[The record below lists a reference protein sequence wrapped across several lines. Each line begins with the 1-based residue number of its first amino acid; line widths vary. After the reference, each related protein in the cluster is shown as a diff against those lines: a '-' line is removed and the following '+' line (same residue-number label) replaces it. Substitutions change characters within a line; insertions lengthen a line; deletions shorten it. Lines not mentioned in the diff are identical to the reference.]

1 MGSKVGQ
8 TGVIAESK
16 VAEVRERTDLAALV
30 GEHVRLK
37 RSGASLKGL
46 CPFHGEKTPSFYVH
60 PDRGFFHCFGCQASG
75 DAIAFVM
82 RLDGRSFPDAVRV
95 LAERLGVELE
105 DADPERDREARQARA
120 RRDRLLTVL
129 DRAAGFYQDML
140 REHPLSSL
148 AREEVERRGIGAAVR
163 DTFRLGY
170 APAGW
175 DGLARALAEAGLS
188 PTDAEAVGLL
198 VPRRRGQGHYDRF
211 RHRLMFPVSDPQG
224 RIVAFSGRALPEP
237 PGEVSPEREPPAK
250 YVNSPEHPLYTKGEV
265 LFGLHEA
272 RVELRRRDE
281 ALLCEGNFD
290 VLALVEAGF
299 PHTCAPLGT
308 AFTAAQAR
316 LLRRYVGTVTLL
328 FDGDRAGRKAVRA
341 AQPLLAGAGLG
352 ARVVTLPPGEDP
364 DSFLR
369 GAGRDELQKRI
380 DAAPGIVEALIEGA
394 AAEAGEDARARAA
407 AIEGLGPVLLAVE
420 NPVEAGLYVER
431 VARAFHLNDL
441 TAVRQQLRRGARRGA
456 LPERRRAPDASGAGP
471 AVPRRAADGA
481 RLPPLEADLV
491 GAFLDHPSLGRTDL
505 GPDVE
510 RLLTS
515 EDLRAI
521 FRSAVRLA
529 GPRVVDATSLLS
541 EHEESPARAWLEERL
556 VVQTFE
562 EEEEARAFVERT
574 VPVLVKQRARIE
586 LRRLDR
592 AIRDAR
598 RTGDDAWAEALLRRK
613 VEVFQSAGRFGTQGT
628 KG

>member
-95 LAERLGVELE
+95 LAERLGGELE

-481 RLPPLEADLV
+481 RLPPLAAALV